1 MAVTSPPSGPSAAVP
16 DGWKGIL
23 ASGETIL
30 WQGRPDGRFV
40 VTPTDLLSGA
50 FGFFFAGFALFWM
63 MMASQ
68 AGGFFWMFGLL
79 HFAIGI
85 GVMVGGPVRSMFVR
99 RRSWYTLTNRRA
111 IIASVLPLVGRR
123 LESYRIT
130 SATPLTLV
138 EHGAVSSVIFSEKR
152 GWSWGRNAHRTTP
165 IGFERIAEG
174 RDVLGLMQ
182 QLQKEET
189 P

>member
-1 MAVTSPPSGPSAAVP
+1 MTVASPP
-16 DGWKGIL
+16 L
-23 ASGETIL
+23 ASPTSVPEG
-30 WQGRPDGRFV
+30 WQGRPDGRLV
-40 VTPTDLLSGA
+40 VAPTDMLSGA

-63 MMASQ
+63 IAASQ

-79 HFAIGI
+79 HFAVGI
-85 GVMVGGPVRSMFVR
+85 GVMVGGPVRSMFMR

-111 IIASVLPLVGRR
+111 IIASDLPLVGRR
-123 LESYRIT
+123 LESYTIT
-130 SATPLTLV
+130 SHTPLTLV

-152 GWSWGRNAHRTTP
+152 GWGRSAYRTTP

-182 QLQKEET
+182 QLQKGES